1 MKMREQK
8 RNNKWTE
15 IELFDWLIK
24 QIQTCVAF
32 SWLSERSGEKNFM
45 PENFLEINQY
55 FALT

>member
-15 IELFDWLIK
+15 IELFDWFIK

-32 SWLSERSGEKNFM
+32 SWLRERSGEKNFM